1 MQPRRFPDAGAQ
13 LRACFVSYG
22 PVSISQQSGQGGG
35 WALTARAT
43 ATAFAENSLGEL
55 DSYEKTLELSVPIP
69 AEVPAGMQLQPE
81 CWLST
86 DSVQCTCTGGTL
98 TVTITA
104 RAEGAILGR
113 STRQGIGSISLG
125 EALTPADPEITLR
138 IYYAQEGEA
147 LFDIARRFHLLFPE
161 WCLCFLYAR
170 TSDPA
175 KRNLMSAIK
184 IFERFYHK
192 KCYKALFSGPA
203 VEYNRQCLEQER
215 SNFNMETSNSLLDAD
230 IIREQKPVWAFSR
243 KVFCEGIR
251 DGVPIALGY
260 FAVSFSLG
268 IAARKAGFTPF
279 QGFLASLLNNASA
292 GEYAAFALIM
302 SGASYFQVAVI
313 TLIANARYLL
323 MSCALAQ
330 RFAPGTPFWHRL
342 VIGYDVTDE
351 LFGITIARPGSL
363 NPCYTYGAILL
374 AAPAWASGT
383 ALGIVAG
390 NLLPLRA
397 VSALSVALYGMF
409 LAIIIPPARKDKV
422 VAVLVAISFA
432 LSFACNYLPGIS
444 ALSDGTRT
452 ILLTVLISSAAAVL
466 FPVKDQEAEHD
477 A

>member
-1 MQPRRFPDAGAQ
+1 
-13 LRACFVSYG
+13 
-22 PVSISQQSGQGGG
+22 
-35 WALTARAT
+35 
-43 ATAFAENSLGEL
+43 
-55 DSYEKTLELSVPIP
+55 
-69 AEVPAGMQLQPE
+69 
-81 CWLST
+81 
-86 DSVQCTCTGGTL
+86 
-98 TVTITA
+98 
-104 RAEGAILGR
+104 
-113 STRQGIGSISLG
+113 
-125 EALTPADPEITLR
+125 
-138 IYYAQEGEA
+138 
-147 LFDIARRFHLLFPE
+147 
-161 WCLCFLYAR
+161 
-170 TSDPA
+170 
-175 KRNLMSAIK
+175 MSAIK

-342 VIGYDVTDE
+342 LIGYDVTDE

-422 VAVLVAISFA
+422 VVVLVAISFA

-452 ILLTVLISSAAAVL
+452 RIRRRNMTHNNYIYIAVMALVSYAIRILPLTLIRKPIKNRFVQSFLYYVPYVTLAVMTFPAIVQATQSPVAGAVALVIGIAAAWCGASLFQVAVACCAVVFVL
-466 FPVKDQEAEHD
+466 EFFL
-477 A
+477 